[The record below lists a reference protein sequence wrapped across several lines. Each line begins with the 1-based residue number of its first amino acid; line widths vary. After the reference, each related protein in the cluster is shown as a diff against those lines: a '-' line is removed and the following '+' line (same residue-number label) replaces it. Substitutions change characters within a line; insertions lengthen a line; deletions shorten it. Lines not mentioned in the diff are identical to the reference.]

1 MLTRKQ
7 ILRAIRAAARQ
18 LGHAPTRTEFLR
30 LTGIHY
36 GRLIP
41 HFPGGYRDAIRAA
54 GLSPDPGGL
63 RIGTADLL
71 ADWARLARKKGR
83 VPTRDEY
90 EREGRYA
97 SASLE
102 TRFHRWTQVPS
113 AFLKFAESMGLSEE
127 WSDVVGIIH
136 NGPMPTRGGGRRW
149 LKGWKKNDKKNDG
162 KKNDW
167 NKNHEMRNAWKND
180 DLQENTAQQNEDSQK
195 EDPRKSNSNVP
206 APASALSPPQAGVSV
221 LPPPLHGMKCVTVSM
236 LAILFSMSSLRA
248 LVPRRVYPDRPLLG
262 APMDLPGFLFEPTN
276 EMGVVLLFG
285 MLFWR
290 LGFIIESAQIG
301 YPDCRA
307 KLEVEPGRWQDV
319 GIEFEHQSRH
329 FLAHRHDPSRADFLV
344 CWIHNWK
351 NCPPNLQV
359 IELREVVR
367 RLTQLPHSQRLT
379 F

>member
-1 MLTRKQ
+1 MLTRSQ
-7 ILRAIRAAARQ
+7 ILRALRAAARQ
-18 LGHAPTRTEFLR
+18 LGRAPTRAQFLR

-41 HFPGGYRDAIRAA
+41 HFPSGYRSAIRAA
-54 GLSPDPGGL
+54 GLSPDPGGI

-71 ADWARLARKKGR
+71 GDWARLARKKGR

-113 AFLKFAESMGLSEE
+113 AFLKFAESAVLSEK
-127 WSDVVGIIH
+127 WSDVIGIIH

-149 LKGWKKNDKKNDG
+149 LKGWRKNDREKNGNHRDARH
-162 KKNDW
+162 KN
-167 NKNHEMRNAWKND
+167 
-180 DLQENTAQQNEDSQK
+180 DSQK
-195 EDPRKSNSNVP
+195 EDARKSNSSVP
-206 APASALSPPQAGVSV
+206 AVAPASALSPPQAGVSV

-262 APMDLPGFLFEPTN
+262 APLDLPGFLFEPTN

-319 GIEFEHQSRH
+319 GIEFELHSRH
-329 FLAHRHDPSRADFLV
+329 FLAHRHDPSRCDFIV

-351 NCPPNLQV
+351 GCPPNLQV

-367 RLTQLPHSQRLT
+367 RLSQLPHSQRIS

>member
-1 MLTRKQ
+1 VLLCSVLSRSQ
-7 ILRAIRAAARQ
+7 IFRALRSAARQ
-18 LGHAPTRTEFLR
+18 LGRAPTRAELLR

-41 HFPGGYRDAIRAA
+41 HFPGGYRSAIRAA

-102 TRFHRWTQVPS
+102 TRFHRWTQVPA
-113 AFLKFAESMGLSEE
+113 AFLKFAESMGLSEQ

-136 NGPMPTRGGGRRW
+136 SGPMPKRGGGRRW
-149 LKGWKKNDKKNDG
+149 LRGWKKNVGHKARQKNDSQ
-162 KKNDW
+162 KI
-167 NKNHEMRNAWKND
+167 
-180 DLQENTAQQNEDSQK
+180 TAQQKPDSQNQA
-195 EDPRKSNSNVP
+195 SSVP
-206 APASALSPPQAGVSV
+206 AVPPQAGVSV

-236 LAILFSMSSLRA
+236 LAILFSMSSLRT
-248 LVPRRVYPDRPLLG
+248 LVPRSVYPDRPLLG

-319 GIEFEHQSRH
+319 GIEFELHSRH
-329 FLAHRHDPSRADFLV
+329 FAAHRHDPNGCDFIV

-351 NCPPNLQV
+351 GCPPNLRV

-367 RLTQLPHSQRLT
+367 RLSQLPRSQRLEQ
-379 F
+379 FSF

>member
-1 MLTRKQ
+1 MLTRSQ
-7 ILRAIRAAARQ
+7 ILRV
-18 LGHAPTRTEFLR
+18 LR
-30 LTGIHY
+30 LTGIHHCK
-36 GRLIP
+36 LIP
-41 HFPGGYRDAIRAA
+41 HFPGYRDAVRTA

-83 VPTRDEY
+83 IPTRDEY

-97 SASLE
+97 FGSLE
-102 TRFHRWTQVPS
+102 TRFHRWSQVPS
-113 AFLKFAESMGLSEE
+113 AFLKFAESTGLSQE
-127 WSDVVGIIH
+127 WSDVVAMVH
-136 NGPMPTRGGGRRW
+136 NGPVPKRGGGRRW
-149 LKGWKKNDKKNDG
+149 LQGWKRNDEKR
-162 KKNDW
+162 NDW
-167 NKNHEMRNAWKND
+167 QKNAAQKEARHEQDSQKK
-180 DLQENTAQQNEDSQK
+180 DSQK
-195 EDPRKSNSNVP
+195 EDPPQSNSNVP
-206 APASALSPPQAGVSV
+206 APASVLSTPQAGISV
-221 LPPPLHGMKCVTVSM
+221 LPPPVQGKKCVTVTM

-319 GIEFEHQSRH
+319 GIEFELYSRH
-329 FLAHRHDPSRADFLV
+329 FLAHRHDPRRADFIV
-344 CWIHNWK
+344 CWIHDWK

-367 RLTQLPHSQRLT
+367 RLSQLPHCQRLS

>member
-1 MLTRKQ
+1 MLTRSQ
-7 ILRAIRAAARQ
+7 ILAALRAAASQ
-18 LGHAPTRTEFLR
+18 LGRAPTRAEFLR
-30 LTGIHY
+30 LTVIHY

-41 HFPGGYRDAIRAA
+41 HFPGGYRSAIRAA

-113 AFLKFAESMGLSEE
+113 AFLKFAESMGLSEQ
-127 WSDVVGIIH
+127 WSDVVGIIN

-149 LKGWKKNDKKNDG
+149 LKGWKKNDWEKNDPYQ
-162 KKNDW
+162 KDRQNRQPQR
-167 NKNHEMRNAWKND
+167 EVSQ
-180 DLQENTAQQNEDSQK
+180 QEN
-195 EDPRKSNSNVP
+195 PRKSNSSVP
-206 APASALSPPQAGVSV
+206 AVAPASAPSLPHAGVSV

-262 APMDLPGFLFEPTN
+262 APLDLPGFLFEPTN

-319 GIEFEHQSRH
+319 GIEFELHSRH
-329 FLAHRHDPSRADFLV
+329 FLAHRHDPSRCDFIV

-351 NCPPNLQV
+351 GCPPNLQV

-367 RLTQLPHSQRLT
+367 RLSQLPRAARLT
-379 F
+379 L

>member
-7 ILRAIRAAARQ
+7 ILSALRAAARQ
-18 LGHAPTRTEFLR
+18 LGRAPTRAEFLR

-41 HFPGGYRDAIRAA
+41 HFPGYRDAVRAA
-54 GLSPDPGGL
+54 GLSPDPGGI

-71 ADWARLARKKGR
+71 ADWARIARKKGR

-97 SASLE
+97 FGSLE
-102 TRFHRWTQVPS
+102 TRFHRWSQVPS
-113 AFLKFAESMGLSEE
+113 AFLKFAESTGLSEQ
-127 WSDVVGIIH
+127 WSDVVGIIQ
-136 NGPMPTRGGGRRW
+136 NGPVPKRGGGRRW
-149 LKGWKKNDKKNDG
+149 LKGWKKNDW

-167 NKNHEMRNAWKND
+167 QKNGWHNKAGQK
-180 DLQENTAQQNEDSQK
+180 EDSQK
-195 EDPRKSNSNVP
+195 EDCRKSNSSVP
-206 APASALSPPQAGVSV
+206 AVAPASALSPPQAGVSV

-236 LAILFSMSSLRA
+236 LAILFSMSSLRT

-262 APMDLPGFLFEPTN
+262 APLGLPGFLFEPTN

-329 FLAHRHDPSRADFLV
+329 FLAHRHDPRRADFIV

-351 NCPPNLQV
+351 GCPPNLQV

-367 RLTQLPHSQRLT
+367 RLSQLPHSQRLS